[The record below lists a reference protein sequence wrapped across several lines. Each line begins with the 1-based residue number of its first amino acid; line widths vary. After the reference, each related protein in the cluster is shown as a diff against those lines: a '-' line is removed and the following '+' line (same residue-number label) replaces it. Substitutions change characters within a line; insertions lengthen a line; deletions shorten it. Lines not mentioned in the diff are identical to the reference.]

1 MKQLVLKTKSL
12 YCMLHR
18 QALASKTLPDLIQN
32 VLEQIIQISNFI
44 KAGVWFFELR
54 EEVKAFC
61 ELQNKTEYRFWLDDE
76 DWILI
81 CDIFEPLNK
90 FNLQMQ
96 GRNTNIIKFVDALK
110 AFTSKLS
117 NGKQKIRIQNYSMFE
132 KLDILL
138 DNRENK
144 LTVQIENGILKYLST
159 NKSEFERYFPEIT
172 NDELK
177 FVRNLFRFFL
187 EKLSDECQN
196 KFLELVIVSLI
207 RQAYHEKLLAQFWIE
222 MKDFY
227 LKTTE
232 KALRRLI
239 LYASKY
245 LCETGFFTLLQIK
258 TKQINRLDVEDDLH
272 TVLCLKLHAF
282 SSSLM
287 INKHKFCID

>member
-1 MKQLVLKTKSL
+1 M
-12 YCMLHR
+12 
-18 QALASKTLPDLIQN
+18 
-32 VLEQIIQISNFI
+32 
-44 KAGVWFFELR
+44 
-54 EEVKAFC
+54 
-61 ELQNKTEYRFWLDDE
+61 
-76 DWILI
+76 
-81 CDIFEPLNK
+81 
-90 FNLQMQ
+90 
-96 GRNTNIIKFVDALK
+96 
-110 AFTSKLS
+110 
-117 NGKQKIRIQNYSMFE
+117 
-132 KLDILL
+132 
-138 DNRENK
+138 
-144 LTVQIENGILKYLST
+144 QIENGILKYLST

-245 LCETGFFTLLQIK
+245 LCETGFSTLLQIK

-272 TVLCLKLHAF
+272 SALSQTTRIQQLSDDKQTQVLH
-282 SSSLM
+282 
-287 INKHKFCID
+287 